1 MKAIS
6 AVPFTPPTTT
16 CKHFLQMAFASSYC
30 VRGKFTWKW
39 WTHCLDFKS
48 CGACLQKPFKG
59 NISFKWLLQNLPA
72 FNSADLRELHH
83 QKEGRKDLLGRE
95 IPPPFILLVLGS
107 LHFPSLC
114 PWKCD
119 HEGKLCRGR
128 QWQPHQLLTSAP
140 CLRCHKLIATWQ
152 HFAHTR
158 LLKQAPES
166 HLQQSH
172 PLNFLYV
179 HIMHLWYISLHKRIT
194 NITRKIS
201 EKTHPPFSFLSS
213 PVLNSS
219 LALENI
225 T

>member
-1 MKAIS
+1 MVLACRSHLKGTSPLNGFCKIFLPSILLTSGSSIIRKKGGKIS
-6 AVPFTPPTTT
+6 
-16 CKHFLQMAFASSYC
+16 
-30 VRGKFTWKW
+30 W
-39 WTHCLDFKS
+39 
-48 CGACLQKPFKG
+48 
-59 NISFKWLLQNLPA
+59 
-72 FNSADLRELHH
+72 
-83 QKEGRKDLLGRE
+83 EGRS
-95 IPPPFILLVLGS
+95 PPFILLVLGS

-152 HFAHTR
+152 HFAHTW

-213 PVLNSS
+213 PLLNSS